1 MGKKK
6 EKCEKQ
12 RKLTKEENEIIEK
25 LNISKEDYLKSRV
38 KIQEIREI
46 LQDYEGDKD
55 LLKANATSVL
65 EMLRNLQAVHSLRM
79 RIKESNSLI
88 RKIIRKQIEQH
99 KLSITK
105 VNYRK
110 HITDTIGI
118 RVLHLHKTDW
128 YSIHDF
134 IMGKWDLSEK
144 PFAYIRK
151 GDDEEFYQ
159 EKQCAVRVH
168 NAGYR
173 SVHYLLKT
181 KPCKEEY
188 LVEIQVRTLFEEGW
202 SEIDHNIRYPHDM
215 NNDILNKYL
224 SLFNRLAGSAD
235 EMGTFILL
243 LKAYLNK
250 QDETRKGIQK
260 ELQDKNKEISDMIKR
275 LKITSTEK
283 RNLEKKIANLS
294 KSKMEY
300 DDSSLA
306 ISSEFRPAG
315 GINWLQQPA
324 SYAAHGIET
333 TKCKRCGKEM
343 VSYSS
348 IYADGLCDSCR
359 LLQSMDISQP
369 SIHF

>member
-6 EKCEKQ
+6 QKFEKK
-12 RKLTKEENEIIEK
+12 RKLIKGEKEIIER
-25 LNISKEDYLKSRV
+25 LDISKEDYLKSRV

-46 LQDYEGDKD
+46 LQDYERDKD

-65 EMLRNLQAVHSLRM
+65 EMLRNLQYVHSLRM

-88 RKIIRKQIEQH
+88 RKIIRKQIEKQ

-105 VNYRK
+105 DNYRK

-118 RVLHLHKTDW
+118 RILHLHKTDW

-134 IMGKWDLSEK
+134 LVGTWDLSEK

-151 GDDEEFYQ
+151 GDDEEFYRG
-159 EKQCAVRVH
+159 KNCTVRVH

-181 KPCKEEY
+181 KPSKEEY

-202 SEIDHNIRYPHDM
+202 SEIDHNIRYPHDLK
-215 NNDILNKYL
+215 NDILNKYL

-235 EMGTFILL
+235 EMGTFILS
-243 LKAYLNK
+243 LKAYLEK
-250 QDETRKGIQK
+250 QDETRKEIQK
-260 ELQDKNKEISDMIKR
+260 ELQCKNKEINEMIKK
-275 LKITSTEK
+275 LKISGAEK
-283 RNLEKKIANLS
+283 RNLEKKVANLS

-306 ISSEFRPAG
+306 ISSGLRMESGMTLLHETRTPISF
-315 GINWLQQPA
+315 
-324 SYAAHGIET
+324 GIENI
-333 TKCKRCGKEM
+333 KCKKCGKEM
-343 VSYSS
+343 VYNL
-348 IYADGLCDSCR
+348 YADGLCDSCR
-359 LLQSMDISQP
+359 LLKTMNIDQP
-369 SIHF
+369 NIHF